1 MDEFQLAL
9 ASMLD
14 EADDFKLAQARRT
27 EGDLDETEAETELDI
42 AYRLAEKALDVAE
55 IMKKH
60 AHDLGSSKAMLV
72 STDDGIKLAKVLN

>member
-9 ASMLD
+9 DAMID
-14 EADDFKLAQARRT
+14 QAEDFKMAQARKM
-27 EGDLDETEAETELDI
+27 EGDLDETEAETELDV

-55 IMKKH
+55 MMKKH

>member
-9 ASMLD
+9 DAMID
-14 EADDFKLAQARRT
+14 QAEDFKMAQARKM

-55 IMKKH
+55 MMKKH